1 MFGYETYK
9 FIHLIALFALFAS
22 AGGAAVHAANRG
34 TKQENAVRGLLSAL
48 HGLALLL
55 AITGGFGML
64 ARLSIKHD
72 WLFPGWLWVK
82 IVIWALFALAIALP
96 YRKPELAKPLLIL
109 LPLLGGVA
117 AFMAIFKPF

>member
-1 MFGYETYK
+1 M
-9 FIHLIALFALFAS
+9 
-22 AGGAAVHAANRG
+22 
-34 TKQENAVRGLLSAL
+34 
-48 HGLALLL
+48 

-72 WLFPGWLWVK
+72 WLFPGWVWVK
-82 IVIWALFALAIALP
+82 IVIWALFGLAITLP